1 MYLTQTLLKFFLI
14 YKNGKGISKRNFNH
28 LINSEKIKIEI
39 PRNFYLEYLDKKY
52 QVEYLYKY
60 YDTAKTNSFEDFTLL
75 FKLF

>member
-52 QVEYLYKY
+52 
-60 YDTAKTNSFEDFTLL
+60 
-75 FKLF
+75 